1 MTSVT
6 EVIFVEETPDMIP
19 QMCTI
24 EHIVMEIT
32 VGISSRKS
40 YVDLTFQTLPDYTH
54 DRIDNL
60 NETKQYKRHIKT
72 SDIVQIEKCC

>member
-1 MTSVT
+1 MISVT
-6 EVIFVEETPDMIP
+6 EVIFVKETLDRIP
-19 QMCTI
+19 QMYTI

-54 DRIDNL
+54 GRIDDL
-60 NETKQYKRHIKT
+60 N
-72 SDIVQIEKCC
+72 